1 MGNGESIT
9 KVFIVEDSALMF
21 ARIAQSVKAIRG
33 LSVTGA
39 ASDADGALA
48 AIRASSPDA
57 LIVDIQLREGSGLDV
72 LQQIKSER
80 PEIKTVVLSNS
91 ATLPYQHAAAIAGAD
106 YFLDKSTEFGQL
118 AGILKKWAA
127 QPSVVAPCASPN
139 AH

>member
-1 MGNGESIT
+1 M

-21 ARIAQSVKAIRG
+21 ARIAQAVKAIQG
-33 LSVTGA
+33 LVVTGA
-39 ASDADGALA
+39 ASDAQGALT
-48 AIRASSPDA
+48 AIRESSPDA

-72 LQQIKSER
+72 LKQIKSER
-80 PEIKTVVLSNS
+80 PEIKAVVLSNS
-91 ATLPYQHAAAIAGAD
+91 ATRPYQHAAVVAGAD

-127 QPSVVAPCASPN
+127 LPSPLAPTVSPS